1 MPLTPTRKLK
11 RGVTVGNSLAL
22 VTDSSGRAA
31 TGATTAA
38 EIGYVAGVT
47 SAVQTQMDARLPLA
61 GGTMT
66 GQLNF
71 SGTNHAGIKL
81 ISLTTT
87 QRDALTAANGMMVY
101 NTTTAKVQRYE
112 SGAWMDGS
120 LTVWTE
126 SGGTY
131 SGDAFTKL
139 TPLSGTNVGAVIQPK
154 GTGAFQL
161 QESDGTVAGGNNRG
175 DYAVDLQMER
185 SAASQ
190 VASGANSFACGKH
203 STASGA
209 GSVVMGSGLATGGG
223 AVALHANAT
232 GDASFAAASGTASGT
247 YAVAFGPGSDADLD
261 GKLAIGA
268 FTGSG
273 QSQCGI
279 FVITCSTLDATQN
292 ELRWD
297 GSTGDACVLRN
308 NSTFAF
314 SILIV
319 ARRTDADGEN
329 DAWEF
334 KGLIHR
340 DANAAS
346 TTLDALQAN
355 QIGSSAWSVDVDAGT
370 SNGSLRV
377 RVTGAAAKT
386 IRWVAT
392 IHTTEVAE

>member
-161 QESDGTVAGGNNRG
+161 QESDGTVAGGNMRFF
-175 DYAVDLQMER
+175 ER
-185 SAASQ
+185 S
-190 VASGANSFACGKH
+190 GY
-203 STASGA
+203 
-209 GSVVMGSGLATGGG
+209 
-223 AVALHANAT
+223 
-232 GDASFAAASGTASGT
+232 AAAN
-247 YAVAFGPGSDADLD
+247 PLL
-261 GKLAIGA
+261 KP
-268 FTGSG
+268 
-273 QSQCGI
+273 
-279 FVITCSTLDATQN
+279 
-292 ELRWD
+292 
-297 GSTGDACVLRN
+297 
-308 NSTFAF
+308 
-314 SILIV
+314 
-319 ARRTDADGEN
+319 
-329 DAWEF
+329 
-334 KGLIHR
+334 
-340 DANAAS
+340 
-346 TTLDALQAN
+346 
-355 QIGSSAWSVDVDAGT
+355 
-370 SNGSLRV
+370 
-377 RVTGAAAKT
+377 
-386 IRWVAT
+386 
-392 IHTTEVAE
+392 